1 MFIPVEYENLPIKI
15 EVYNIDS
22 FPWHIHKDPQMIY
35 VLRGEIELKHVFTHY
50 RLKKDDIHIIHR
62 DDIHGLKG
70 LTEDNQVIFLS
81 FDVKHFSKYFPTL
94 NYQIFSGRRSSEGTP
109 YPRQPEV
116 KSCLLSM
123 VSTLQNKAPGYEK
136 RIEKLAHDML
146 DIMYADFRSFTV
158 NRKDMHYVSQE
169 AGDVIQIDR
178 IGRVLSYVYAN
189 YPYKLSLADIAEQEH
204 ISTYYLSHL
213 FQNMMGD
220 SFRNFV
226 SMARV
231 EMSEVEL
238 LTTNNSISMISQHMG
253 FSNAKYYI
261 ENFKYW
267 FGCHPKDHREQSQKK
282 IIGKAPVLISEI
294 PFETLL
300 KTLDAN
306 DQKSVFSGDAS
317 PLKLT
322 SFDLKNAEISLRTL
336 SNQKDAIRKQYENY
350 DSHSECLE
358 ALRKYLKRA
367 TYDISSRPLY
377 DTLGSTDGLLTIN
390 GLKKP
395 LFWLQKLLRELY
407 DGIAQTSDWHLI
419 TANGNNIQILFFNQ
433 GHSSQDFE
441 FSLFNMPGNYQITE
455 HHLRENNACTDYWAQ
470 LNFRMNLSESERQQ
484 INSQCTPDISYKSVI
499 SSGTFTYSETLSPK
513 EIVFTEIKRI

>member
-1 MFIPVEYENLPIKI
+1 MFIPVEYDGLPVKINVVNIEN
-15 EVYNIDS
+15 Y
-22 FPWHIHKDPQMIY
+22 PWHIHKDPQMIY
-35 VLRGEIELKHVFTHY
+35 ILRGEVELKHVFAHY

-70 LTEDNQVIFLS
+70 ITDDNQVIFLS
-81 FDVKHFSKYFPTL
+81 FDVKHFQKFFPTL
-94 NYQIFSGRRSSEGTP
+94 NYQIFSGRRNSEGSP
-109 YPRQPEV
+109 YFRQPEV

-123 VSTLQNKAPGYEK
+123 ISTLQAKAPGYEA
-136 RIEKLAHDML
+136 RIEQMARDML

-158 NRKDMHYVSQE
+158 NREAMHYESQE
-169 AGDVIQIDR
+169 ANDVVQVDR

-253 FSNAKYYI
+253 FSNAKYYV

-267 FGCHPKDHREQSQKK
+267 FGVHPKDHRLQSLDK
-282 IIGKAPVLISEI
+282 IVGKAPVLMKEI

-300 KTLDAN
+300 KSLDIT
-306 DQKSVFSGDAS
+306 DERSLFSGEAS
-317 PLKLT
+317 PIKLAA
-322 SFDLKNAEISLRTL
+322 FDMKNAEITLRSLT
-336 SNQKDAIRKQYENY
+336 NQASAVKKQYENY
-350 DSHSECLE
+350 DPYIECIDVL
-358 ALRKYLKRA
+358 KQYLKRA
-367 TYDISSRPLY
+367 TYDVSSRPLY
-377 DTLGSTDGLLTIN
+377 DVIGSTDGLLTIN

-395 LFWLQKLLRELY
+395 LFWLQRLLRGLY
-407 DGIAQTSDWHLI
+407 DGIAQSSEWHLI
-419 TANGNNIQILFFNQ
+419 AASGSNIQIVFFNQ
-433 GHSSQDFE
+433 GNSQQDVE
-441 FSLFNMPGNYQITE
+441 LSLFNMPGNYRITE
-455 HHLRENNACTDYWAQ
+455 HRISPVNSCIDLWKQ
-470 LNFRMNLSESERQQ
+470 LNFSMKLTEKERQE
-484 INSQCTPDISYKSVI
+484 INAQCTPDISYKSVI
-499 SSGTFTYSETLSPK
+499 SSGTFTYSSTLDPK
-513 EIVFTEIKRI
+513 EIVFTEIKKL